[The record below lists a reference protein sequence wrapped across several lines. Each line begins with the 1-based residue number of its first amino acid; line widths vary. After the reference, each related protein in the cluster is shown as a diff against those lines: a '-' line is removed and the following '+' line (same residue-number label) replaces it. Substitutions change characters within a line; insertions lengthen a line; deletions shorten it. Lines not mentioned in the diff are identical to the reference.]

1 MKMVAYLAL
10 LAAAA
15 HAGLLTKRPSCPDVC
30 VASQCPP
37 ASRQACYYGHVQD
50 GCGCCTVCAA
60 GEGEACGERG
70 PSCGTGLQC
79 DPVAGGGLRGS
90 CVCASSGPVCGSDGR
105 TYPSICSLRA
115 QNTRAELGEGPPVI
129 VIQRG
134 SCDSGMQHQGGMR
147 YKFNFI
153 ADVVD
158 KIVPAVVHLELFQRV
173 PFSSEEV
180 SLSSGSGFVL
190 SENGWILT
198 SAHVLNN
205 KQRINVVLKSGLR
218 YDASLKDV
226 DQKMDIALIKIE
238 PDSPLPALHLGL
250 SSDMRPGE
258 FVVAVGSPFSL
269 QNTITTGII
278 SNAQR
283 NGLELGFKDS
293 DMDYIQTDAVI
304 NYGNSGGPLVN
315 LDGDVIGINTM
326 KVAAGI
332 SFAVPSDRIR
342 HFLAD
347 SFNRQVN
354 RKPGLTE
361 KHIGVLM
368 LQLSPFLIQNLKE
381 RLGEFPDVIS
391 GVYIYEVIPGRPASS
406 AGFIDHDVIVRI
418 NGRPVH
424 TTQEVREAVRS
435 GGTLSVTVRRRSED
449 VTLTVTPEDVE

>member
-1 MKMVAYLAL
+1 MKLVAYLAL

-15 HAGLLTKRPSCPDVC
+15 HAGLLTERPSCPDVC
-30 VASQCPP
+30 VASRCPP
-37 ASRQACYYGHVQD
+37 ASRQPCYYGRVQD

-70 PSCGTGLQC
+70 PPCGTGLQC
-79 DPVAGGGLRGS
+79 DAVAGGGLRGS

-105 TYPSICSLRA
+105 TYPSVCRLRA

-134 SCDSGMQHQGGMR
+134 SCDSGMQRQGGMR
-147 YKFNFI
+147 HKFNFI

-158 KIVPAVVHLELFQRV
+158 KIVPAVVHLELFQRG

-435 GGTLSVTVRRRSED
+435 GGALSVTVRRRREE